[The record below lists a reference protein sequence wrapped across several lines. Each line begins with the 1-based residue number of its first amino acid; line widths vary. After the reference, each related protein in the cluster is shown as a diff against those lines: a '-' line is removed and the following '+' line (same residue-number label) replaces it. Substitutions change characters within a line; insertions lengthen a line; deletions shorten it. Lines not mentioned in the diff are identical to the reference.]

1 MKIWK
6 QIFEVMRQ
14 IFENPVYAIQS
25 LQCLEVDIFKLQFI
39 AHGILTLL
47 IKKSEETILIF

>member
-1 MKIWK
+1 
-6 QIFEVMRQ
+6 MRQ